1 MDIYA
6 AMARLIAESL
16 AIGNGILAYLVSIPE
31 NATGP
36 LDPNITLTASG
47 AGLAGDLWAAATA
60 ATSILSSV
68 FGSLF

>member
-1 MDIYA
+1 MDIYT
-6 AMARLIAESL
+6 AMARLFAESL
-16 AIGNGILAYLVSIPE
+16 AIGNGLLAYLVSVPV

-47 AGLAGDLWAAATA
+47 AGLVSDLWAAATA
-60 ATSILSSV
+60 ATSILNSM

>member
-1 MDIYA
+1 MDIYT
-6 AMARLIAESL
+6 AMARLLAESL
-16 AIGNGILAYLVSIPE
+16 AMGNGILAYLVSVPQ

-47 AGLAGDLWAAATA
+47 ASLVGDLWAAATT
-60 ATSILSSV
+60 ATSILSSM

>member
-1 MDIYA
+1 MDIYT
-6 AMARLIAESL
+6 AMARLLAESL
-16 AIGNGILAYLVSIPE
+16 AIGNGILAYLVIVPL

-47 AGLAGDLWAAATA
+47 ASLVGDLWAAATT
-60 ATSILSSV
+60 ATSILSSM